1 VVFLPKS
8 RKNLNRKKFTLHKKN
23 FFFCGVAEKSRLK
36 KKNLRKSA
44 VAQKRVRERK
54 LSEKEKEREKQ
65 KEIESEKERER
76 GIERPVF
83 LAIVSTF

>member
-1 VVFLPKS
+1 
-8 RKNLNRKKFTLHKKN
+8 
-23 FFFCGVAEKSRLK
+23 
-36 KKNLRKSA
+36 
-44 VAQKRVRERK
+44 VRERK